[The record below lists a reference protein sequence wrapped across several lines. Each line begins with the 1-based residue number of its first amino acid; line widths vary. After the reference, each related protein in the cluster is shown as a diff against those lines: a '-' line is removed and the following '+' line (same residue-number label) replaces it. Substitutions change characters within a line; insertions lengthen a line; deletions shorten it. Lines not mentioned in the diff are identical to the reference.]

1 MALQPASHST
11 YRNRTCKSIS
21 KQLSIYFKH
30 VVVRHAGIVFRFTY
44 IRANVQHAVCN
55 SFRLHYDLKDS
66 MPTDRDVNKKISQ
79 FFKSVKEKKYVA
91 TEDVYLLVTMCLELR
106 TVYDLLI
113 CGTESAEDFHRFP
126 CFFIKKIKNKKCV
139 RMSSWIRSFTN
150 LHFVTF
156 ERCYF

>member
-44 IRANVQHAVCN
+44 IRANVQHAVFN

-66 MPTDRDVNKKISQ
+66 MPTDRDVNKKFHSSLSQ
-79 FFKSVKEKKYVA
+79 LRKKNMWQRK
-91 TEDVYLLVTMCLELR
+91 TFTILVTICLELR

-126 CFFIKKIKNKKCV
+126 CCFIKNI
-139 RMSSWIRSFTN
+139 
-150 LHFVTF
+150 
-156 ERCYF
+156 